1 MHKIL
6 EREGVPLPQP
16 GLSLQEPPRQSNWT
30 AAVPFHLIGKRQA
43 AQPSSLL
50 TDPHEDHACG
60 HVQTPHRP
68 GDPAV
73 HLGTLSLAT
82 EQGHQADPPGPR
94 GARSQDKAL
103 NPHPIAQPR
112 TLAPLKGVSSSPSF
126 PVLFW
131 FLVLFRVLPHTHTHT
146 KVRPYPRESR
156 GTILCES
163 YQSSTTFSSRLMKGA
178 HR

>member
-1 MHKIL
+1 MRGK
-6 EREGVPLPQP
+6 RELHSAQNPGKRGGPLPQP
-16 GLSLQEPPRQSNWT
+16 GLSLREPLPRNWT
-30 AAVPFHLIGKRQA
+30 AAVPFYLIGKRQA

-73 HLGTLSLAT
+73 HLGTLSLAM

-112 TLAPLKGVSSSPSF
+112 TLAPLRGCPHHLVF
-126 PVLFW
+126 RFCFGFW
-131 FLVLFRVLPHTHTHT
+131 FCFGFCHTHTHT
-146 KVRPYPRESR
+146 KGTSLTKGESR
-156 GTILCES
+156 DNPL
-163 YQSSTTFSSRLMKGA
+163 
-178 HR
+178 